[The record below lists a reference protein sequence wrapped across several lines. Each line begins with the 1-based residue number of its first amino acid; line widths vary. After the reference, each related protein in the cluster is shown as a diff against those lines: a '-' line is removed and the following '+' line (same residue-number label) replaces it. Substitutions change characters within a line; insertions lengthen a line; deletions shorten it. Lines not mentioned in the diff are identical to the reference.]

1 MPTKDKNGIDT
12 YDNSNYKA
20 PVQAVVG
27 MAGFSLDKFSLLV
40 SIVDMFCQK
49 SIEFYSQLVSQRK

>member
-12 YDNSNYKA
+12 YDNSNYTA

-27 MAGFSLDKFSLLV
+27 MAGFSLDKFPDDVSLPV
-40 SIVDMFCQK
+40 ESIVFISHCQ
-49 SIEFYSQLVSQRK
+49 II